1 MDLLN
6 LRVRY
11 CRNSAVG
18 RIKKSPKWDDEGVAA
33 TIGTIMSLL
42 VFLTFMGMFTN
53 QFVPV
58 WMNDNESTH
67 MANAITQM
75 IGFKADIDGLVAD
88 YANSLLAPAPIV
100 APITLHASG
109 IPIFAE
115 PTAGILKFT
124 HETTYAMPA
133 LNVTYV
139 DDDYTL
145 SPTTGGHAGGYVYLY
160 SPNRYYVE
168 QYLIYEA
175 GAVILNQTDGE
186 FIISGPQFSVSDVSG
201 SRVVK
206 LTQVSLYGPNKTVGG
221 TGTKSINAEMMYAD
235 TTTFRADAGA
245 DLTISILTPHGT
257 AWESYFNRA
266 LNSSLA
272 GLTWT
277 SNPLT
282 TDYSISSDA
291 YPYVY
296 YGRTISYY
304 VVTIQIMDVHVF
316 DHTHATIQMSL
327 GEVSL

>member
-1 MDLLN
+1 MDLSH

-11 CRNSAVG
+11 CKFYAVE
-18 RIKKSPKWDDEGVAA
+18 RIKKSPRWDDEGVAA

-58 WMNDNESTH
+58 WMSDNESTH
-67 MANAITQM
+67 MATAVTQM
-75 IGFKADIDGLVAD
+75 LGFKADIDGLVAD
-88 YANSLLAPAPIV
+88 YSNSLLAPAPIV

-115 PTAGILKFT
+115 PTAGILEFK
-124 HETTYAMPA
+124 HETTSA
-133 LNVTYV
+133 LPCVNVTYV
-139 DDDYTL
+139 DDDFTL
-145 SPTTGGHAGGYVYLY
+145 SPSTGGHAGGYVHLY
-160 SPNRYYVE
+160 APNRYYVE
-168 QYLIYEA
+168 QYLVYEA

-206 LTQVSLYGPNKTVGG
+206 LTQVSLYGPNKTIGG

-235 TTTFRADAGA
+235 TNSLRSASGSSI
-245 DLTISILTPHGT
+245 TITIFTMHGT
-257 AWESYFNRA
+257 AWASYFNRA

-272 GLTWT
+272 GLDY
-277 SNPLT
+277 T
-282 TDYSISSDA
+282 TDYSVSTQYDDT
-291 YPYVY
+291 YTYL
-296 YGRTISYY
+296 GRAVGCYLVT
-304 VVTIQIMDVHVF
+304 VVINDVNVF

>member
-11 CRNSAVG
+11 CRNSAVEG
-18 RIKKSPKWDDEGVAA
+18 IKMSPRWDDEGVAA

-58 WMNDNESTH
+58 WMSDNESTH
-67 MANAITQM
+67 MATVVTQM
-75 IGFKADIDGLVAD
+75 VGLKADIDGLVAD
-88 YANSLLAPAPIV
+88 YSNSLLAPAPIV
-100 APITLHASG
+100 APITLHATG

-115 PTAGILKFT
+115 PTAGILRFN
-124 HETTYAMPA
+124 HETVAGIPS
-133 LNVTYV
+133 LNVSYV

-145 SPTTGGHAGGYVYLY
+145 SPTTGGHAGGYVHLY
-160 SPNRYYVE
+160 APNRYYVE

-221 TGTKSINAEMMYAD
+221 TGTKSINAEMLYAD
-235 TTTFRADAGA
+235 TTTLRAAAGA
-245 DLTISILTPHGT
+245 DLTISILTLHGT

-272 GLTWT
+272 GLSWADG
-277 SNPLT
+277 
-282 TDYSISSDA
+282 DYSVSRA
-291 YPYVY
+291 TYPYDY
-296 YGRTISYY
+296 MGRNIGYS
-304 VVTIQIMDVHVF
+304 VVTINIMDVHVF